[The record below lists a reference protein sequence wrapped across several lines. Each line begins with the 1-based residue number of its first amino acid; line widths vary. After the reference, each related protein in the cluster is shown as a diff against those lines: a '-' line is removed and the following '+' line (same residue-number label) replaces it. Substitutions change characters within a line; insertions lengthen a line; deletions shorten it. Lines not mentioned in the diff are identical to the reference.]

1 MQLQKFICVY
11 YDSLFLQRLSKFE
24 RFFKKIFFFFLGCA
38 CSIWKFPQV
47 QLGFDPW
54 SGNFHMPWMLQ
65 KKKKK
70 NKKYHALCMG
80 MRWGKEQIDIL
91 AKSVQIKG
99 FESDCSNSSCSRTE
113 TPSTS
118 FMFTGYITLNHKDT
132 VTCLRLAQ

>member
-1 MQLQKFICVY
+1 MEVPAGAAWIR
-11 YDSLFLQRLSKFE
+11 SLVWE
-24 RFFKKIFFFFLGCA
+24 
-38 CSIWKFPQV
+38 FPYAM
-47 QLGFDPW
+47 DAAE
-54 SGNFHMPWMLQ
+54 
-65 KKKKK
+65 KEKK

-118 FMFTGYITLNHKDT
+118 FMFTDYITLNQKDT